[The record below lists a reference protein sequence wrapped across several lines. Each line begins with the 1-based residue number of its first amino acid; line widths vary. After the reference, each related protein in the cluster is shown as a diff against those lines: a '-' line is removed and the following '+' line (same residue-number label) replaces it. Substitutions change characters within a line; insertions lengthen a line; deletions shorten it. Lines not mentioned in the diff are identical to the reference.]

1 MIISCCPPPD
11 THSRVILKSQDEDD
25 FLLTYINGN
34 YLKVSENMCVYMQ
47 RFTPSGACNFSHVTS
62 CFQYLLLKVGRK
74 R

>member
-62 CFQYLLLKVGRK
+62 
-74 R
+74 